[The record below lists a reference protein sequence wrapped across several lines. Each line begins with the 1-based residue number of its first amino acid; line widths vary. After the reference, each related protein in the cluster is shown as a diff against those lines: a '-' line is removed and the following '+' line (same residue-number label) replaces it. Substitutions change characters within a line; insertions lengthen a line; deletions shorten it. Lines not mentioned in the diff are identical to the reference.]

1 MKVQLSRWVFAL
13 GIFAVALSNGLT
25 QDKAPPKLQTL
36 QVPIPSISGSVMP
49 YVVAKKV
56 GYYREEGFDVDLIR
70 VLGRIVIP
78 GILSGDFQYTSS
90 AAILEI
96 GAILKGLPIKHLMG
110 LTDRPSFDFVA
121 RAGINSFNDLKG
133 KKIGGGSSVGSQP
146 DEVIRAVLVKNGLVP
161 DKDVQIIMIGATP
174 ERFGALKSGIVDATL
189 LSDMSSFIA
198 QDDGYKK
205 LAYTGDFVRSLGMG
219 VMITEERL
227 KEKPDEVHRFI
238 RATMKGL
245 WYYRA
250 RKKESVAMQME
261 YLKITDPK
269 VGENSYDFYLK
280 GFTEYGVLD
289 EQIMRDTIEY
299 GKRIFKIPPEKEI
312 KPSDVFN
319 TTVVTRVRD
328 ELVAAKWKP

>member
-1 MKVQLSRWVFAL
+1 MKTRIASFLVIWAFSL
-13 GIFAVALSNGLT
+13 GISFAAEE
-25 QDKAPPKLQTL
+25 KKLQTL
-36 QVPIPSISGSVMP
+36 RVPVPSISGSVMP

-56 GYYREEGFDVDLIR
+56 GYYREEGFDVELIR

-78 GILSGDFQYTSS
+78 GILSGDFHYTSS
-90 AAILEI
+90 AALGEI
-96 GAILKGLPIKHLMG
+96 GSILKGLKVKHLMA
-110 LTDRPSFDFVA
+110 LTDKPSFDLIA
-121 RAGINSFNDLKG
+121 RQGINSFSDLKG
-133 KKIGGGSSVGSQP
+133 KKIGGGSFVGSQP

-189 LSDMSSFIA
+189 LSDASSFLS
-198 QDDGYKK
+198 QDEGYKR

-219 VMITEERL
+219 VMVAEERL
-227 KEKPDEVHRFI
+227 AQKPDEVHRFI

-245 WYYRA
+245 WFYRN

-261 YLKITDPK
+261 YLKITDPRL
-269 VGENSYDFYLK
+269 GEKSYDFYVK
-280 GFTEYGVLD
+280 GFTEYGILD

-299 GKRIFKIPPEKEI
+299 GKRIFKIPAEKEI
-312 KPSDVFN
+312 KPSDVFD
-319 TTVVTRVRD
+319 TSVVKRVRD